1 MHGRS
6 TLPARPVTKT
16 DQSERRNRGVRVMPI
31 RIFCTGGL
39 KEPRVKSSELRRPTL
54 RARLSLRLARHVPQ
68 DLLASSPVAHHA
80 ASWRSDARASVWRS
94 TASPR
99 WSRRPHCSRP
109 PSATDGTDA
118 TARTGGGWRARRHRP
133 PRGSTETCRRVT
145 SRPRR
150 PPCRIRGF
158 CSGSSPERPRMS
170 SRRPTARR
178 RSSGSPTATPT
189 ARRRLPPRRS
199 SSRYPRRTSSSR
211 RAAAAEGASREEA
224 AGEAALDGRAR
235 SGAAEARGPDGP
247 ARRRRRHGR
256 GRLLHQGRRGQLH
269 LPRRRRVRA
278 PGRRQDLPRDV
289 RRLRLCEGLHAGV
302 HGAIGATARGD
313 GSEGPA
319 EVGGGALGGGR
330 TRSQTSGPTW
340 FAARSGR

>member
-1 MHGRS
+1 MDANIARS
-6 TLPARPVTKT
+6 PRH
-16 DQSERRNRGVRVMPI
+16 QNGPI
-31 RIFCTGGL
+31 RAPQSGREGNAHTHFLQFGGL

-54 RARLSLRLARHVPQ
+54 RARLSVSDWPGTSLKIFWPLLRWRIPR
-68 DLLASSPVAHHA
+68 SP
-80 ASWRSDARASVWRS
+80 WRSDARASVRRS

-99 WSRRPHCSRP
+99 WSRRPHRSRP

-118 TARTGGGWRARRHRP
+118 TARTGGGPARRHRP

-150 PPCRIRGF
+150 PPCRIRGL

-178 RSSGSPTATPT
+178 RSSGTPTATPT

-199 SSRYPRRTSSSR
+199 SSRYRRRTSSSR
-211 RAAAAEGASREEA
+211 RAAAAEGASPEEA

-247 ARRRRRHGR
+247 RAAAAAAWAGAAFTPGTPRATTPTTAAASTRARTPTGSSAR
-256 GRLLHQGRRGQLH
+256 
-269 LPRRRRVRA
+269 
-278 PGRRQDLPRDV
+278 
-289 RRLRLCEGLHAGV
+289 CS
-302 HGAIGATARGD
+302 AT
-313 GSEGPA
+313 
-319 EVGGGALGGGR
+319 
-330 TRSQTSGPTW
+330 PTL
-340 FAARSGR
+340 